1 MVESNFDDQSKV
13 VKSTVSNGIPLRN
26 SNGGMRVRKI
36 QPTLPVALI
45 EQKDSM
51 TPGQINAFSKES
63 LLKPVIARPTS
74 LMMT

>member
-26 SNGGMRVRKI
+26 TVGGMRVRKV

-51 TPGQINAFSKES
+51 TPG
-63 LLKPVIARPTS
+63 
-74 LMMT
+74 